1 MPYYLYIERQCVS
14 IQFSCQRIFDNC
26 RQWQNN
32 NYIPSLP
39 PFFKERD
46 VLSFSFEIE
55 KDINECK
62 TFLPYNVVNFS
73 LYNFLRV
80 MQHTSSPLKREDREG
95 NINKI

>member
-1 MPYYLYIERQCVS
+1 MSYHLYTEKQCVS
-14 IQFSCQRIFDNC
+14 IHFSCQRIFDNC
-26 RQWQNN
+26 RQWQT
-32 NYIPSLP
+32 IITFP
-39 PFFKERD
+39 PCPTFLKERD

-80 MQHTSSPLKREDREG
+80 MQHTSFPLKREDREG
-95 NINKI
+95 M